1 MPSVGRIEGLN
12 IPGGYGVRID
22 SSIYQ
27 GYMVLPFYD
36 SMLVKLIAYGKDRKN
51 AIDIMK
57 RALDEFVIDGIKTN
71 IGFNKEIMR
80 DEVFVAN
87 EHTTSYLQGKR
98 R

>member
-1 MPSVGRIEGLN
+1 
-12 IPGGYGVRID
+12 
-22 SSIYQ
+22 
-27 GYMVLPFYD
+27 
-36 SMLVKLIAYGKDRKN
+36 MLVKLIAYGKDRKN